1 MKVHIPSALQSYTA
15 QRSEVQAEGA
25 SLADVLVALDQQ
37 YPGIRFRMI
46 TEQDTIR
53 PHIRIFVNDEQ
64 SQDLMTPL
72 QRGDRISIV
81 CALSG
86 G

>member
-1 MKVHIPSALQSYTA
+1 MIVHIPSALQSYTA
-15 QRSEVQAEGA
+15 RRSEVQAEGA
-25 SLADVLVALDQQ
+25 SLADLLAALDQR
-37 YPGIRFRMI
+37 YPGIRFRII

-53 PHIRIFVNDEQ
+53 PHIRIFVNEKQ
-64 SQDLMTPL
+64 VQHLNAPL
-72 QRGDRISIV
+72 AREDRIYIV

>member
-1 MKVHIPSALQSYTA
+1 MKLHIPSALRSYTA
-15 QRSEVQAEGA
+15 QQGEVQVEGA
-25 SLADVLVALDQQ
+25 TLADILAALDRRF
-37 YPGIRFRMI
+37 PGIRFRII

-53 PHIRIFVNDEQ
+53 PHIRIFVNEQ
-64 SQDLMTPL
+64 QVLSLTAPL
-72 QRGDRISIV
+72 QQEDRVYIV

>member
-1 MKVHIPSALQSYTA
+1 MNIHIPSALRSYTH
-15 QRSEVQAEGA
+15 QESEVQVDG
-25 SLADVLVALDQQ
+25 STLGDVLSALDAK
-37 YPGIRFRMI
+37 YPGFRFRI
-46 TEQDTIR
+46 VTEQDRIR

-64 SQDLMTPL
+64 AQDLLSPL
-72 QRGDRISIV
+72 DEKDRVYIV

>member
-1 MKVHIPSALQSYTA
+1 MRVHIPSALQSYTA
-15 QRSEVQAEGA
+15 RRSEVQAEGT
-25 SLADVLVALDQQ
+25 SLADLLAALDQH
-37 YPGIRFRMI
+37 YPGIRFRII

-64 SQDLMTPL
+64 VQDLTASL
-72 QRGDRISIV
+72 QQEDSIYIV

>member
-1 MKVHIPSALQSYTA
+1 MTVHIPTALQSYTA
-15 QRSEVQAEGA
+15 QRSEVQAEGV
-25 SLADVLVALDQQ
+25 SLAGMLVALDQR
-37 YPGIRFRMI
+37 YPGIRFRVI
-46 TEQDTIR
+46 TEQDVIR

-64 SQDLMTPL
+64 ARDLSRALRP
-72 QRGDRISIV
+72 DDDIHII

>member
-1 MKVHIPSALQSYTA
+1 MKVHIPTALRSYTG
-15 QRSEVQAEGA
+15 QKGEVQAEG
-25 SLADVLVALDQQ
+25 STLGEVLAMLDRR
-37 YPGIRFRMI
+37 YPGLRFRII

-53 PHIRIFVNDEQ
+53 PHIRIFVEEKQVQTLESPLRPDDE
-64 SQDLMTPL
+64 
-72 QRGDRISIV
+72 IYIV

>member
-1 MKVHIPSALQSYTA
+1 MRVHIPSALQSYTA
-15 QRSEVQAEGA
+15 LQSEVQVNGATLAEA
-25 SLADVLVALDQQ
+25 LAELDRRF
-37 YPGIRFRMI
+37 PGIRFRII

-53 PHIRIFVNDEQ
+53 PHIRIFVNEQ
-64 SQDLMTPL
+64 QTSHLTTPL
-72 QRGDRISIV
+72 QVEDRIYIV

>member
-1 MKVHIPSALQSYTA
+1 MNLHIPGALRSYTA
-15 QRSEVQAEGA
+15 QQGEVQIDGATLAET
-25 SLADVLVALDQQ
+25 LTALDRRF
-37 YPGIRFRMI
+37 PGIRFRII

-53 PHIRIFVNDEQ
+53 PHIRIFVNEEQ
-64 SQDLMTPL
+64 QHNVTAPL
-72 QRGDRISIV
+72 QDTDRVYIV

>member
-1 MKVHIPSALQSYTA
+1 MRVYIPSALQSYTA
-15 QRSEVQAEGA
+15 RHREVQAEGA
-25 SLADVLVALDQQ
+25 TLAEMLAALDQH
-37 YPGIRFRMI
+37 YPGIRFRII

-64 SQDLMTPL
+64 VQHLAAPL
-72 QRGDRISIV
+72 RKEDHIQIV

>member
-1 MKVHIPSALQSYTA
+1 MRVHIPSALQSYTD
-15 QRSEVQAEGA
+15 QRSEVRADGSTLAE
-25 SLADVLVALDQQ
+25 VLSALDHQ
-37 YPGIRFRMI
+37 YPGIRFRI
-46 TEQDTIR
+46 VTEQEAIR

-64 SQDLMTPL
+64 AAHLITTLRPD
-72 QRGDRISIV
+72 DRIFIV

>member
-1 MKVHIPSALQSYTA
+1 MKIHIPSALRSYTA
-15 QRSEVQAEGA
+15 QQSEVELAGTTLAEA
-25 SLADVLVALDQQ
+25 LVAMDRRF
-37 YPGIRFRMI
+37 PGIRFRII

-53 PHIRIFVNDEQ
+53 PHIRIFVNDAQ
-64 SQDLMTPL
+64 FQDLTAPL
-72 QRGDRISIV
+72 QKTDTVYIV